1 MKTTNKQ
8 HNYGIVYVLIN
19 PVMPGMV
26 KIGMTTWDNI
36 EERMKELYGTGVP
49 VSFECKYA
57 CKVKAT
63 HRYYFGLCRML

>member
-26 KIGMTTWDNI
+26 KIGMTT
-36 EERMKELYGTGVP
+36 
-49 VSFECKYA
+49 
-57 CKVKAT
+57 
-63 HRYYFGLCRML
+63 